1 MPQARQDNSA
11 QAAIASI
18 FRKIDAMVDS
28 IVETNDTNFA
38 ILSSMKNI
46 LKSETTIELKNQ
58 TKILTEIKK
67 AITIKGKNYAAVAE
81 PKMAK
86 SDSESFKQFGSAYLM
101 IVKASNS
108 IKPGIA
114 ATVRALFKAIG
125 DGLKNI
131 GGNAAKKSTESIKAI
146 GELLSIG
153 GNILLF
159 AKSIVMFKVLSPL
172 INLGTK
178 VFIKT
183 VDYIINS
190 LGNIKGKN
198 LKNVKTLV
206 DMGKDIFLFGLAL
219 AGFALVSIP
228 AALGAGAFVLIVKML
243 DVFLSKDN
251 KKSLKG
257 LSVIVKIG
265 AGILLFGLGLAAI
278 TLIAPQMTIGALLT
292 VMIIVGLAF
301 AFSLISTKPVDSGI
315 KNLAWIGISII
326 VLAGAFWVFNT
337 IVDPGMALFSLLV
350 IGGTALVFAIAGK
363 FASEIEKGAFMMMLS
378 SVPIILMALAMFVF
392 KKMDIT
398 LVDTALVLGLMSGVG
413 LVMTLAGVASE
424 LIIPGAIALGLSAV
438 AILIMSYTLEKFQSL
453 NWTQKNSNDLQYTIK
468 SVLFALSGTSANKGI
483 MGNVAGAVGQGLQA
497 IMSLISIGPLI
508 LGSAAIWLMSTAL
521 EKFKTVNWTPADSV
535 TLSGVITSVID
546 SISGK
551 TSITGQ
557 PTVGQSML
565 GTIISLFSA
574 GSIIIGSAA
583 IWLMSEALIKFKS
596 VGWNPTLNATL
607 GNAIAMTT
615 NTLAGGSVNI
625 KVNPAMGIL
634 QTILA
639 LVGAGGLFVSGAAIW
654 LFSEALLKFKSV
666 KWDGSKDNAALL
678 GAINGVQ
685 SAINDSVGTVKAD
698 SFAPMIASIGDSLV
712 VFATGLKKFK
722 DANWFFRDTQILQ
735 GALNM
740 MMQYDDTK
748 KFNQLNTV
756 ANNFERIANSMGQI
770 KNNINDIDVKNLT
783 LTDSMMK
790 SLVVLSKN
798 PEAIS
803 GAIKESIESAF
814 SKMTEEMQRILMEV
828 LRKNVGNSVGNTSEP
843 STVKPTITPLNTT
856 IQSDKTLTPIKG
868 KIEPIV
874 NNTINDKL
882 PQDIA
887 KALIEALR
895 TSGMQIAIGDNRIVY
910 AKGI

>member
-1 MPQARQDNSA
+1 MSQARQDNSA

-28 IVETNDTNFA
+28 IVETNEMNFA
-38 ILSSMKNI
+38 VLSSMENI
-46 LKSETTIELKNQ
+46 LKSETTVELRKQ
-58 TKILTEIKK
+58 TKILTEIKR
-67 AITIKGKNYAAVAE
+67 ALTIKGKNSTVVAE

-108 IKPGIA
+108 IRPGIA
-114 ATVRALFKAIG
+114 TTVRALFKAIG
-125 DGLKNI
+125 DGLRDI
-131 GGNAAKKSTESIKAI
+131 GGDAVEKSTESIKSI
-146 GELLSIG
+146 GALLSIG

-172 INLGTK
+172 INLGAK
-178 VFIKT
+178 VFVKT
-183 VDYIINS
+183 MYYITNS
-190 LGNIKGKN
+190 LANIKGKN
-198 LKNVKTLV
+198 LKNVETLV
-206 DMGKDIFLFGLAL
+206 NMGKDIFLFGLAL
-219 AGFALVSIP
+219 AGFALVAIP

-243 DVFLSKDN
+243 DVCLSNDN

-257 LSVIVKIG
+257 LSVIFKIG
-265 AGILLFGLGLAAI
+265 AGILLFGLALAAI

-292 VMIIVGLAF
+292 VMIIIGLAF

-315 KNLAWIGISII
+315 KNLAWIGIAII
-326 VLAGAFWVFNT
+326 VLAGAFWAFNT
-337 IVDPGMALFSLLV
+337 IVDPGMALFSLMI

-363 FASEIEKGAFMMMLS
+363 FEKEIEKGAFMMMLS
-378 SVPIILMALAMFVF
+378 TVPIILMALAMFVF

-398 LVDTALVLGLMSGVG
+398 LVDTALVLGLMTGVG
-413 LVMTLAGVASE
+413 IVMALAGAASE
-424 LIIPGAIALGLSAV
+424 VIIPGAIALGLGAI
-438 AILIMSYTLEKFQSL
+438 AILIMSYALEKFQSL

-497 IMSLISIGPLI
+497 IMSLFSIGPLI

-596 VGWNPTLNATL
+596 VGWNPTLTATL
-607 GNAIAMTT
+607 GDTIAMIT
-615 NTLAGGSVNI
+615 NTLAGGSTTV

-666 KWDGSKDNAALL
+666 KWDGAKDNASLL

-685 SAINDSVGTVKAD
+685 SAINNSSGTTKAAL
-698 SFAPMIASIGDSLV
+698 FAPMIASIGDSLIT
-712 VFATGLKKFK
+712 FATGLKKFK

-740 MMQYDDTK
+740 IMQYDDTK
-748 KFNQLNTV
+748 KFDQLNAV
-756 ANNFERIANSMGQI
+756 ANNFERIANSIGKI
-770 KNNINDIDVKNLT
+770 KNNINDIDIKKLT

-790 SLVVLSKN
+790 SLSVLSKN

-803 GAIKESIESAF
+803 GAIKESIETAF
-814 SKMTEEMQRILMEV
+814 SKMTDEMQKILMEV
-828 LRKNVGNSVGNTSEP
+828 LRKNGGNTSSP
-843 STVKPTITPLNTT
+843 STVTPTIVPVNTT
-856 IQSDKTLTPIKG
+856 IQPDKTLTPTKG

-874 NNTINDKL
+874 NNTIMDKL